1 MLTLFDN
8 IYIINKVNEKAWP
21 IGDNM
26 IEIENVIE
34 INMLLDFYSKLLT
47 DKQEKAISMYY
58 EENFSLNEIAE
69 ELNITKQAVSDNIK
83 RASQNLEHYEKIL
96 GLVKNYN
103 ESEKRK
109 HELLLLMNTLKQN
122 SQHLDEAVFSK
133 IVTLIKDEEV
143 Q

>member
-1 MLTLFDN
+1 
-8 IYIINKVNEKAWP
+8 
-21 IGDNM
+21 M

-96 GLVKNYN
+96 GLVKNYS

-109 HELLLLMNTLKQN
+109 HELLLLMNTLKEN